1 MKTFSEL
8 TRQRSKKQ
16 QLNYFTNKV
25 ALWVCTGGIRFG
37 YGLQD
42 RVNKILQK
50 AERLHTPWFFAME
63 MLMKDEQL
71 SEEFNKLG
79 KSDAED
85 AKYMDP
91 FGYKVRS
98 GKLSRNAEEQKA
110 VRLILDLSRKGKS
123 LRGICREL
131 EAAGIARKQGS
142 RAWHPQVVSDI
153 LQRELKAA

>member
-8 TRQRSKKQ
+8 TPTQ
-16 QLNYFTNKV
+16 QEAAIKYFTNKV

-42 RVNKILQK
+42 RVNKILQE
-50 AERLHTPWFFAME
+50 AERLHTPWFAME

-85 AKYMDP
+85 AKYMERD
-91 FGYKVRS
+91 
-98 GKLSRNAEEQKA
+98 
-110 VRLILDLSRKGKS
+110 
-123 LRGICREL
+123 
-131 EAAGIARKQGS
+131 
-142 RAWHPQVVSDI
+142 DI
-153 LQRELKAA
+153 YVDVDRIK